1 MIDTSINGAG
11 WYKIKT
17 QHFDLLIPGFR
28 TMVSVLLPAFLS
40 RAQAPIFIAIIVL
53 LVAYYR
59 KRGQR
64 RGLPYPP
71 GPKPWPLVGNLF
83 DIARS
88 NEAAAY
94 QLLAK
99 QYGK

>member
-1 MIDTSINGAG
+1 
-11 WYKIKT
+11 
-17 QHFDLLIPGFR
+17 
-28 TMVSVLLPAFLS
+28 MVSVLLPVFLS
-40 RAQAPIFIAIIVL
+40 LAQTSILIAIIIL

-59 KRGQR
+59 KRGHR

-83 DIARS
+83 DIARD

-99 QYGK
+99 QYGKLNPTQQSR